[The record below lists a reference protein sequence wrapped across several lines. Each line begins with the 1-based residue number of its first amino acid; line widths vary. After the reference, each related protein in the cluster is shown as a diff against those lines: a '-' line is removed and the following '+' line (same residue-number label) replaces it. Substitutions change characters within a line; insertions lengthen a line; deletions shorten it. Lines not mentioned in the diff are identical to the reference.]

1 MADYTLLEALQAFH
15 QQLISVREGHA
26 DPVEVL
32 NNEPL
37 VQAFEHE
44 LQRFWSRP
52 PKNEANRRKVL
63 EGMCKPR
70 ATSQTLD

>member
-1 MADYTLLEALQAFH
+1 MADYTLLEALQALH
-15 QQLISVREGHA
+15 QELISVREGHL

-44 LQRFWSRP
+44 LHRFWSRP
-52 PKNEANRRKVL
+52 PKNEANRFKVQD
-63 EGMCKPR
+63 GMR
-70 ATSQTLD
+70 SR

>member
-1 MADYTLLEALQAFH
+1 MADFTLLEALQAFH
-15 QQLISVREGHA
+15 QELIAVREGHA

-37 VQAFEHE
+37 IRAFEHE

-52 PKNEANRRKVL
+52 PKKEASRLKVL
-63 EGMCKPR
+63 DGMMNHQR
-70 ATSQTLD
+70 DT